1 LSPSSHSGMET
12 QQDLQRVQLL
22 KSEDSNGN
30 KASRTGFFIHR
41 SMHKLFFGH
50 HGSNPHVDSG

>member
-1 LSPSSHSGMET
+1 MET